1 MKNTLRKN
9 YGSKHISTLVK
20 AEEEI
25 LLVYDNIRMKG
36 KLPPS
41 KLIDKQIH
49 LLRKQVKGGSDE
61 KYLFT
66 CC

>member
-1 MKNTLRKN
+1 MKNTFQKN
-9 YGSKHISTLVK
+9 YRNKHISMLVK
-20 AEEEI
+20 ADHEI

-36 KLPPS
+36 KLPSS
-41 KLIDKQIH
+41 KFINKQIQ
-49 LLRKQVKGGSDE
+49 LLRKRVKGGSDE